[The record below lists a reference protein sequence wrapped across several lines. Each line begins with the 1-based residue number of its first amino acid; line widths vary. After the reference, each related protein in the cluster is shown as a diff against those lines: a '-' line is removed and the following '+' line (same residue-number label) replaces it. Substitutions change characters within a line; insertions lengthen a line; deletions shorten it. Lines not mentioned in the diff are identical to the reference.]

1 MRTTV
6 TLDQDVA
13 AAVRRLRTTEGL
25 GLSEALNRLVRTGL
39 TVKQQTRKFQ
49 QRTVR
54 LGLQVDV
61 TNIGEALEVLDGP
74 TGR

>member
-1 MRTTV
+1 M

-13 AAVRRLRTTEGL
+13 AALRRLRTTEGL

>member
-39 TVKQQTRKFQ
+39 TVKQPTRKFQ

>member
-13 AAVRRLRTTEGL
+13 AALRRLRTTEGL